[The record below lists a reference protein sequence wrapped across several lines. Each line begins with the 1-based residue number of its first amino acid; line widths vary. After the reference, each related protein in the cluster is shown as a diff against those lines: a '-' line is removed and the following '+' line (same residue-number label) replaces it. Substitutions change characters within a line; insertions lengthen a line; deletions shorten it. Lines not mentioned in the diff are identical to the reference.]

1 MFASLS
7 GLVER
12 CGDGSVVVDV
22 NGVGYLVRCPAPVA
36 AEACGKSSRLF
47 IETIVREDSITLY
60 GFLSDMQ
67 REWFRVLVTV
77 QSIGAKTAVAV
88 LSVLSVGELARAVS
102 SGDSKEIAR
111 ADGVGPKSAGRNA
124 TQLPDGAQNLLETP
138 RGPEGAAGDR

>member
-88 LSVLSVGELARAVS
+88 LSRSEEHKSELQSLMRISYAVFCLKKKKKNTKNS
-102 SGDSKEIAR
+102 R
-111 ADGVGPKSAGRNA
+111 TRKSN
-124 TQLPDGAQNLLETP
+124 
-138 RGPEGAAGDR
+138 

>member
-88 LSVLSVGELARAVS
+88 LSVLSVGALARAVS
-102 SGDSKEIAR
+102 SGDTIGR
-111 ADGVGPKSAGRNA
+111 AACRERVCESV
-124 TQLPDGAQNLLETP
+124 
-138 RGPEGAAGDR
+138 